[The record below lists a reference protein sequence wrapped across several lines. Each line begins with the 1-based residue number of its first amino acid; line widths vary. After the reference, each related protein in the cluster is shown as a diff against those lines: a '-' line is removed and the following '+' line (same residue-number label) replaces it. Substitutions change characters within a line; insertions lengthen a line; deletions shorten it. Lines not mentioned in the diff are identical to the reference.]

1 VALTAAEILRPVPG
15 AGRLV
20 LLRLGLVVL
29 ASAPAFAV
37 ARSGISAGAAT
48 RPYYT
53 DVEGPLPVVHAMRFL
68 REIPDAY
75 VPALFAGVVL
85 AVLFDQLL
93 SAGALA
99 SLRSPATAGRRVWS
113 TVRHEGLR
121 HLPAFLRL
129 LFLALVVSALGIFA
143 LDAGFDRLGLA
154 GHRAGWSAS
163 TLFLLLPGLQG
174 LTVAVWLGLVGAWV
188 LGCRALTVIDSRRRT
203 GRTALLTLAV
213 WRRRPLGGPVL
224 YVVVVLVAQLATG
237 ALLVGWRQGPPGSIA
252 GSTLWVALW
261 LVGMALHS
269 AVWVALHRA
278 GILLYAST
286 ELTDLR
292 ARPDAPFG
300 WLTRLRA
307 LLRRGT
313 V

>member
-1 VALTAAEILRPVPG
+1 MALSAAEILRPVPG
-15 AGRLV
+15 SGRLV
-20 LLRLGLVVL
+20 LLRMGLVLL
-29 ASAPAFAV
+29 ASGPAFAV
-37 ARSGISAGAAT
+37 SRSGISAGAAT

-75 VPALFAGVVL
+75 VPALLAGVVL

-99 SLRSPATAGRRVWS
+99 SLRSPSTAGRRVWS
-113 TVRHEGLR
+113 TVRREGPR

-129 LFLALVVSALGIFA
+129 LVLAAVVSALGIFA

-163 TLFLLLPGLQG
+163 TLFLVLPGLEG

-188 LGCRALTVIDSRRRT
+188 LGCRVLTVIDARRRT

-213 WRRRPLGGPVL
+213 WRRRPLGGPAL
-224 YVVVVLVAQLATG
+224 YVAVTLLAQLATG
-237 ALLVGWRQGPPGSIA
+237 ALLVGWRQSPPGSLGA
-252 GSTLWVALW
+252 GTLWVALW
-261 LVGMALHS
+261 LVGMAAHS
-269 AVWVALHRA
+269 AVWVGLHRA
-278 GILLYAST
+278 GILLYTSG
-286 ELTDLR
+286 ELSDLR

-300 WLTRLRA
+300 WLARLRT
-307 LLRRGT
+307 LVRRWRA
-313 V
+313 